1 MPFAPFGIRLPS
13 LLQFPAM
20 SSRKLDHL
28 NERIRQKLGLL
39 LQREVGDPRLARI
52 TIVSVQV
59 SRDLAH
65 AKVKFSCYDPA
76 VKGEELTGAL
86 NKAAG
91 YLSKALARTLETRK
105 SPQLHFVYDPG
116 FDYAQEMEM
125 TLKRVR
131 TREGE
136 EGGP

>member
-1 MPFAPFGIRLPS
+1 
-13 LLQFPAM
+13 M
-20 SSRKLDHL
+20 SGRKLEHL

-39 LQREVGDPRLARI
+39 LQREVGDPRLARV
-52 TIVSVQV
+52 TIVTVQL

-76 VKGEELTGAL
+76 VKGEDLTGAL

-91 YLSKALARTLETRK
+91 YLGKALARTLETRR
-105 SPQLHFVYDPG
+105 SPQLHFEYDPG
-116 FDYAQEMEM
+116 FDYTQEMEM
-125 TLKRVR
+125 VLKQVR
-131 TREGE
+131 SGQGE